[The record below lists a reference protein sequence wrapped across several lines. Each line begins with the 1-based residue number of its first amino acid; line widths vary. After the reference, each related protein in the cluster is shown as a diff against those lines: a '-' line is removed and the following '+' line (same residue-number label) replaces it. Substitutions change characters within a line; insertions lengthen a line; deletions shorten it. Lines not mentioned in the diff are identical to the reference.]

1 MFKYIKEI
9 LVTISPAQR
18 LWALTILLFSI
29 ALISV
34 GPKIV
39 ESFTSTDMEL
49 KAITDRQRL
58 QILQL
63 NEELGKTNLEIIK
76 AKTECTDLVVQREKE
91 ILGMIEDLQK
101 GMGNNRNPFEVVQRE
116 PASGSN
122 GGYDVINGDTIRVAR
137 SMAPQPQRLEDDRV
151 PHMMEGLNKIKS
163 KIQKDIKRNA
173 ESKSPSSLE
182 KDDIPK
188 FE

>member
-9 LVTISPAQR
+9 LMTVSPAQR
-18 LWALTILLFSI
+18 LWALTLLLFSI

-39 ESFTSTDMEL
+39 ESFTSTDTEL
-49 KAITDRQRL
+49 KAITDRQRE
-58 QILQL
+58 QIIQL

-76 AKTECTDLVVQREKE
+76 AKTECTDLVVQRERE
-91 ILGMIEDLQK
+91 ILIMIEDLQR
-101 GMGNNRNPFEVVQRE
+101 GMGSTQNRFERIQRE
-116 PASGSN
+116 PASGGS
-122 GGYDVINGDTIRVAR
+122 GYDVINGDTVRIAR

-151 PHMMEGLNKIKS
+151 PHMMEGLDKIKS

-173 ESKSPSSLE
+173 ESKSPSQQN
-182 KDDIPK
+182 
-188 FE
+188 

>member
-9 LVTISPAQR
+9 LMAISPAQR
-18 LWALTILLFSI
+18 LWALTLLLFSI

-91 ILGMIEDLQK
+91 ILGMIEDLQR
-101 GMGNNRNPFEVVQRE
+101 GMGNRNPFEMVQRE
-116 PASGSN
+116 PASGSS
-122 GGYDVINGDTIRVAR
+122 GYDVINGDTVRVAR

-173 ESKSPSSLE
+173 ESKSPLQQN
-182 KDDIPK
+182 
-188 FE
+188 

>member
-39 ESFTSTDMEL
+39 ESLTHSDEEL
-49 KAITDRQRL
+49 IVITNRQRE
-58 QILQL
+58 QIIQL
-63 NEELGKTNLEIIK
+63 NTELGQLNFDIINNK
-76 AKTECTDLVVQREKE
+76 KECTNLVVQREKE
-91 ILGMIEDLQK
+91 ILKMIEDLQK
-101 GMGNNRNPFEVVQRE
+101 GMGGNRTHQRLERYPSSE
-116 PASGSN
+116 PD
-122 GGYDVINGDTIRVAR
+122 YQIIDGDTIRVAR
-137 SMAPQPQRLEDDRV
+137 SMKVSPQIVEDNVVPQ
-151 PHMMEGLNKIKS
+151 MMEGLDKIKS

-173 ESKSPSSLE
+173 ESKSSISL
-182 KDDIPK
+182 DDIPK
-188 FE
+188 Y

>member
-9 LVTISPAQR
+9 LMAISPAQR
-18 LWALTILLFSI
+18 LWALTLLLFSI

-49 KAITDRQRL
+49 KAITDRQRE
-58 QILQL
+58 QIIQL

-91 ILGMIEDLQK
+91 ILGMIEDLQR
-101 GMGNNRNPFEVVQRE
+101 GMGNNRNPFEMVQRE
-116 PASGSN
+116 PASGSS
-122 GGYDVINGDTIRVAR
+122 GYDEQVINGDTIRIAR

-173 ESKSPSSLE
+173 ESKSSSLE

-188 FE
+188 YE